1 VGDFANELRKRS
13 HDKLADR
20 ITDAVETGSTGSEIL
35 MHLRIVLRAALGD
48 ATITDADQQ
57 TARGLL
63 ADIEGVL

>member
-1 VGDFANELRKRS
+1 VGNFANELRERG

-35 MHLRIVLRAALGD
+35 MHLRMVLREALDD
-48 ATITDADQQ
+48 ATITDADQR

-63 ADIEGVL
+63 ADIERVL